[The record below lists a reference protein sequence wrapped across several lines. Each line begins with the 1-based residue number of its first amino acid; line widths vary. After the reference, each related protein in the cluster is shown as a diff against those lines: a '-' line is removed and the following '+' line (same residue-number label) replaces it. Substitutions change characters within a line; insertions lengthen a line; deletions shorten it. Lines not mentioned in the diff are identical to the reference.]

1 MKKLSWS
8 TGSCWIPICIA
19 LEKYSSALKKCGRDR
34 NAGDLPL
41 HWVTFWGRGD
51 VHFLETHG
59 EEKPALL
66 LVSCSRSKSSRC
78 KRFHWQKRRRPTGTW
93 WRSPR
98 TPHRCRALQGS
109 QNLEPDYSH
118 LEKESCLHASV
129 DQREK
134 LSFRLR
140 RPGANSPSAE
150 PVTWLHFPVCG
161 FLSRLFVSWAHHG
174 RHLFDCS
181 GSTPQSDRAA
191 PCRPGQCASSGPRQT
206 RSSRSSGTAMPSCLP
221 LVFAERPTL

>member
-98 TPHRCRALQGS
+98 TPHQCRALQGS

-150 PVTWLHFPVCG
+150 PVTWLHFPVKWV
-161 FLSRLFVSWAHHG
+161 FVKALRLMSSPWKASVW
-174 RHLFDCS
+174 LFWFHA
-181 GSTPQSDRAA
+181 TIWP
-191 PCRPGQCASSGPRQT
+191 
-206 RSSRSSGTAMPSCLP
+206 SRSMSPWPVCILRSPSDQVVPFLWNSD
-221 LVFAERPTL
+221 A